1 MAKKKKKSQM
11 PRTAKRG
18 VGQVVSDANG
28 QVNVAETYA
37 KAFGVTPKQGNG
49 IGDAIHNKGE
59 AMAQHAQESG
69 MDAPTQAPTDI
80 AARQQAVQ
88 RLSKAMHYMGQPP
101 ESLLEL
107 LERLEIPWERIKNVP
122 GDESYDTLVIK
133 WSDFL
138 DGERRNQEQ
147 GSVLKRLYG
156 QDVSDSSAAMSDDQK
171 FAMAM
176 EKLGRIQ
183 RESGAMGMGGM
194 Q

>member
-11 PRTAKRG
+11 PRKA
-18 VGQVVSDANG
+18 GQVVSDANG

-49 IGDAIHNKGE
+49 IGDAGE

-69 MDAPTQAPTDI
+69 MDAPTQSPTDI

-156 QDVSDSSAAMSDDQK
+156 QDVSDSSVAMSDDQK

>member
-11 PRTAKRG
+11 PRTAKSG
-18 VGQVVSDANG
+18 VVSDANG

-37 KAFGVTPKQGNG
+37 RAFGVTPKQGNG
-49 IGDAIHNKGE
+49 IGDAKGE

-69 MDAPTQAPTDI
+69 MDAPTQAPADI

-107 LERLEIPWERIKNVP
+107 LDRLEIPWERIKNVP

>member
-11 PRTAKRG
+11 PRG

-28 QVNVAETYA
+28 QINVAETYA

-49 IGDAIHNKGE
+49 IGDAKGE

-69 MDAPTQAPTDI
+69 MDATQAPADI